1 MYIQLN
7 SVIVDGDTA
16 NRHELA
22 TFLAQF
28 GAVPMAQLPNAESL
42 GAVLSR
48 PDAPQL
54 VVVNLD
60 PGAAENIKKL
70 GALPRQFPNVHFF
83 VMSTVLD
90 ANLLMEAMHAGIR
103 EFIPLPIN
111 EQKFAE
117 ALERVAQSNGM
128 GKRAKKLIHVI
139 PTMGGCGSTTVACNI
154 ATSLAQRNKAVLLDF
169 DLIRGGV
176 ASYFDV

>member
-7 SVIVDGDTA
+7 SVIVDGDTT

-22 TFLAQF
+22 TFMAQF
-28 GAVPMAQLPNAESL
+28 GVVPIAQLPNVEGLPAL
-42 GAVLSR
+42 LSR

-54 VVVNLD
+54 VVFNLD
-60 PGAAENIKKL
+60 PGASENIKKL
-70 GALPRQFPNVHFF
+70 GNLPRQFSNVHFF
-83 VMSTVLD
+83 VMSQVVD
-90 ANLLMEAMHAGIR
+90 ASLLMEAMHAGIR

-139 PTMGGCGSTTVACNI
+139 
-154 ATSLAQRNKAVLLDF
+154 
-169 DLIRGGV
+169 
-176 ASYFDV
+176 